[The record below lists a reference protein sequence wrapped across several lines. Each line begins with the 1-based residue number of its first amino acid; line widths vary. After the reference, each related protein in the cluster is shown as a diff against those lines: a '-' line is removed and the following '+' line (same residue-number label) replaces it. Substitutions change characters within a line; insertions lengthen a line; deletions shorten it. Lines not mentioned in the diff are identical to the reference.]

1 MLESCSNVCK
11 AAEAEIVL
19 GSVQLEKRMVGSG
32 SHDYIR
38 ARSLATEKETHMAKK
53 IVVWFCKG
61 AGIVKQAV
69 GGLSL
74 RLRSDQNSETVDVRV
89 IPVEGNR

>member
-53 IVVWFCKG
+53 IVV
-61 AGIVKQAV
+61 
-69 GGLSL
+69 
-74 RLRSDQNSETVDVRV
+74 
-89 IPVEGNR
+89 